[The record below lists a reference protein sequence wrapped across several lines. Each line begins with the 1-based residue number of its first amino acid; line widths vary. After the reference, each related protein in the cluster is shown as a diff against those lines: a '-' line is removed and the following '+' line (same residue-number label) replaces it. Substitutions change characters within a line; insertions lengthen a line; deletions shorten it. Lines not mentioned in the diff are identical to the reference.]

1 MLRLAAEHFVSRLRR
16 LFLEPKERLELSTPR
31 LRSGCS
37 TVELLRPE
45 QRLYQGL
52 QLVQGFAVFLFR
64 RLHLRIER
72 DRNIRVAKTGLNAF
86 RFACPGL

>member
-1 MLRLAAEHFVSRLRR
+1 MLDEIGQAVEPVGLRNTSHPGLRR

-52 QLVQGFAVFLFR
+52 QLVQGFAGFLFR

-72 DRNIRVAKTGLNAF
+72 DRNI
-86 RFACPGL
+86 